1 MMKDLMMQHNDKV
14 VTEILYSPIDDTFGY
29 RCIKTDDY
37 AIDDLYRI
45 SAELICLLSDVYEAI
60 GKRRVH

>member
-1 MMKDLMMQHNDKV
+1 MMQHSNKV
-14 VTEILYSPIDDTFGY
+14 VTEILYDTIEDSFGY

-37 AIDDLYRI
+37 SNDDLYRI
-45 SAELICLLSDVYEAI
+45 TAELICLLSDIYEEI

>member
-1 MMKDLMMQHNDKV
+1 MMQHK
-14 VTEILYSPIDDTFGY
+14 VTEVFYDTDEDSFGY
-29 RCIKTDDY
+29 YCMKTDDY

-60 GKRRVH
+60 GKRRLQ

>member
-1 MMKDLMMQHNDKV
+1 MQHKV
-14 VTEILYSPIDDTFGY
+14 AEVFYDDDSDSFGY
-29 RCIKTDDY
+29 SLIKPNDY